1 MYIAAKTN
9 RNILEKKGRCLFM
22 EKQKRKV
29 TSIKKDLNP
38 PAPVEKVK
46 GEVITADRVTAMSD
60 AFDNIDKKV
69 DNARFAIMQIIN
81 YSETNEIYKDA
92 GYKNNADFVNE
103 YFGYGKEQTSKFRS
117 IMNSDLLTEE
127 IPEKESLPKFGK
139 DFDRIIKENRKGLRR
154 VKSDYKDFTTSKLYI
169 LSRLAIVTVKNTC
182 NPSMSL
188 RELESLLTAQNN
200 KDKQLE
206 DKKKKEKEI
215 NETGEQISENA
226 EKETGD
232 TAKDMNNPKTYKLWH
247 LTGICSDDDNS
258 IKIMSDYLKTKDFKK
273 LCTGL
278 KEGEEIALVRL
289 SEVKE

>member
-1 MYIAAKTN
+1 
-9 RNILEKKGRCLFM
+9 M

-46 GEVITADRVTAMSD
+46 GDVITVDRVMAMST
-60 AFDNIDKKV
+60 AFHSIDKKV

-117 IMNSDLLTEE
+117 IMSSDLLTEE
-127 IPEKESLPKFGK
+127 IPENETLPKFGK

-154 VKSDYKDFTTSKLYI
+154 VKSDYKDYTTSKLYI

-182 NPSMSL
+182 KPSMSL

-200 KDKQLE
+200 KDKQIE
-206 DKKKKEKEI
+206 DKKKKEKKI
-215 NETGEQISENA
+215 NENA
-226 EKETGD
+226 EKINENSENETGD

-247 LTGICSDDDNS
+247 LTGICSDDDNA
-258 IKIMSDYLKTKDFKK
+258 IKILSDYLKTKDFKK